1 MDNLSGSWRAGVFL
15 TAVILQGLPVPGGE
29 GLYWYNGMMN
39 YMPFIFL
46 AFLNSAFIIEY
57 YYSVAL
63 KKKGI
68 ILVMTFLSFIIS
80 GGNHVTSF

>member
-1 MDNLSGSWRAGVFL
+1 
-15 TAVILQGLPVPGGE
+15 
-29 GLYWYNGMMN
+29 MN